1 MGSPKVNRE
10 WNRRLGQQIK
20 IENAL
25 LSLERGA
32 KLNYNQSGFKMSL
45 PRDSLPPSMF
55 PRSSFFGKYFKQLQK
70 AGTDAVVEGSL
81 QPARCSRLH
90 KCWLQGTGTKNL
102 CAHLFGIYKSK
113 KVQNETADNERAK
126 RSSNRAVGW
135 IRCLRSCGSG
145 SGCGCGSDLSLP
157 RHAQNGDNEI
167 LKKKLFKALEK
178 NVAAVCETK
187 GHRRWELW
195 TTTTTRQKWNI
206 SAIFVPRKTKQKA
219 KE

>member
-1 MGSPKVNRE
+1 
-10 WNRRLGQQIK
+10 
-20 IENAL
+20 
-25 LSLERGA
+25 
-32 KLNYNQSGFKMSL
+32 
-45 PRDSLPPSMF
+45 MF
-55 PRSSFFGKYFKQLQK
+55 PQSSFFGKYFKQLQK
-70 AGTDAVVEGSL
+70 AGTDAVVEGSP
-81 QPARCSRLH
+81 QPVAASASARRPRLH

-113 KVQNETADNERAK
+113 KVQNKTADNERAK
-126 RSSNRAVGW
+126 RSGNRAVGW
-135 IRCLRSCGSG
+135 IRCLRTCG

-178 NVAAVCETK
+178 NVAEVCATK
-187 GHRRWELW
+187 GHRRWERW

-206 SAIFVPRKTKQKA
+206 SAIFVPRKTKQNA